1 MIKINRDNNS
11 IIPIEV
17 DRHTVQG
24 AGLASF
30 HIHGTLHHLMG
41 TLIPLDN
48 HQPSYAQLYIYDP
61 QEATNTHFQRNP
73 DLQRDILLDLHQ
85 LLTKHHP
92 YAPLYQQAYE
102 VMRAKPPEQHT
113 DVYMH
118 LHFQQ
123 GDDGRRYNLPTVDE
137 ISAIVPGDGSKSV
150 RVDIDIILCLQGGGL
165 HHISNLHPPYL
176 PLHYVLLFPNGQEG
190 WHLDIPLRATGNRPH
205 HSKKVTQILWYAY
218 YLHIHPLRWTHLIS
232 SRLEGSFSSWSVMPA
247 LPLTNATFG

>member
-24 AGLASF
+24 AGPASF

-85 LLTKHHP
+85 LLTEHHP
-92 YAPLYQQAYE
+92 YALLYQQAYE

-113 DVYMH
+113 DVCMC

-137 ISAIVPGDGSKSV
+137 IAAIVPDDGSESV
-150 RVDIDIILCLQGGGL
+150 RVEETSYYAFKVVVFITSVTFI
-165 HHISNLHPPYL
+165 PPIFHSTMFYCS
-176 PLHYVLLFPNGQEG
+176 QM
-190 WHLDIPLRATGNRPH
+190 DKRAG
-205 HSKKVTQILWYAY
+205 I
-218 YLHIHPLRWTHLIS
+218 
-232 SRLEGSFSSWSVMPA
+232 
-247 LPLTNATFG
+247 